1 MQTKITRRK
10 IIIKDLF
17 KILISL
23 KKIIQQKKGINKNR
37 INMIES
43 WNEFILL
50 QEKKLINI
58 RLNQKIIEA

>member
-1 MQTKITRRK
+1 MQTKITRSK

-37 INMIES
+37 INIIES

-58 RLNQKIIEA
+58 RLNQKMIDT